1 MFRKQFR
8 PIGPLARFVSTR
20 PRKAAVSLAPP
31 PIRVSPEEEP
41 SSFHHR
47 LAEPPMDNFLKRISN
62 ADLLWFTLLSVVT
75 ASPVL
80 TKTAMA
86 AMPYTPDFLIKSVVY
101 PIYCGGENYSEV
113 RATGRKLLDRGISNM
128 MLSYSVEDAE
138 GTASAETFE
147 NSIKAINGS
156 VSEVFAKHNQEA
168 NELFNA
174 GVITAPPASGYIA
187 LKPTGLM
194 PNSAEILANYNKPE
208 FAQKWEQY
216 LTVCRAICQNAL
228 DKGDGKVVIVFDAE
242 KVWLQDGVYAAQRE
256 MMKEFNINGKV
267 VVCGTVQMY
276 LQKSYQFLTN
286 EIELAKQG
294 GYQVA
299 MKLVRGAYIRS
310 EPNRMQDIHVTKEA
324 TDKSFNDGS
333 NMMLDYIVKGWN
345 DPAKPNPVGML
356 VVASHNFDSC
366 NMIDQ
371 RMKREAPVGF
381 DHDHDNSVVFAQL
394 LGMNDHQ
401 TCDLTDRGLK
411 VIKYVPWGPVKETKD
426 YLHRR
431 LEENGDA
438 ARGGWSNVFAGLNEM
453 VRRVFKVSKA

>member
-8 PIGPLARFVSTR
+8 PLGPLARYVSTR
-20 PRKAAVSLAPP
+20 PRKAAVSMAPP
-31 PIRVSPEEEP
+31 PLRMNPLESAGKTPKGEP
-41 SSFHHR
+41 S
-47 LAEPPMDNFLKRISN
+47 MDNFLKRIGSS
-62 ADLLWFTLLSVVT
+62 DLLWFTLLSVVT
-75 ASPVL
+75 ASPFL
-80 TKTAMA
+80 TRVAMA
-86 AMPYTPDFLIKSVVY
+86 AMPITPDFLIKSVVY
-101 PIYCGGENYSEV
+101 PIYCGGENYDEV
-113 RATGRKLLDRGISNM
+113 RATGRKLLNRGVSNM

-147 NSIKAINGS
+147 NSLRAINGS
-156 VSEVFAKHNQEA
+156 VAGVFAKHNKESQELYETSA
-168 NELFNA
+168 IN
-174 GVITAPPASGYIA
+174 TPPASGYIA

-208 FAQKWEQY
+208 FADKWEQY
-216 LTVCRAICQNAL
+216 LNVCRSICQNAV
-228 DKGDGKVVIVFDAE
+228 DHGEGKVVIVFDAE

-256 MMKEFNINGKV
+256 MMKEFNRDGQV

-276 LQKSYQFLTN
+276 LQKSYQFLNN
-286 EIELAKQG
+286 EIELAKKG
-294 GYQVA
+294 NYQVA

-333 NMMLDYIVKGWN
+333 NLMLDYIVQGWN
-345 DPAKPNPVGML
+345 NPTKPSPVGQL

-366 NMIDQ
+366 NMIDA

-381 DHDHDNSVVFAQL
+381 DHAKDCSVVFAQL

-431 LEENGDA
+431 LEENTDA
-438 ARGGWSNVFAGLNEM
+438 ARGGWSNVFAGVNEM
-453 VRRVFKVSKA
+453 VRRAFRVSRA